1 MLFLGPTKYITSKK
15 QLLGNRPSKTVKK
28 VSYMP
33 TNTLPPPANLTSQDI
48 MDLPIVFADDNQI
61 LTRDNTIQ
69 PDLPPAQPP
78 PPQNPAFKIANPT
91 TSGKFVFVN
100 KQVPLQS
107 GGSSNIIISQANIK
121 KATTAVP
128 VKSSGNPIKF
138 TKIILSKRPV
148 SEETKSTNPVMI
160 SKISNLSSEITVKKL
175 DTPTSSAA
183 TPAGAG
189 GEAID
194 LENELVATAVPN
206 PNFVRNDNM
215 KNMTIITKK
224 PDGSSEKL
232 AKPLQLIINEA
243 LAKRSAA
250 LADLEDPDPD
260 DPDYIPPKNIKLDNA

>member
-1 MLFLGPTKYITSKK
+1 
-15 QLLGNRPSKTVKK
+15 
-28 VSYMP
+28 MP
-33 TNTLPPPANLTSQDI
+33 TNTLQASLPPPANLTSQDI

-69 PDLPPAQPP
+69 PDLPPSQPP
-78 PPQNPAFKIANPT
+78 PSQSPAFKIANST
-91 TSGKFVFVN
+91 SSGKFVFVN

-107 GGSSNIIISQANIK
+107 GSSGNIIISQTNIK
-121 KATTAVP
+121 KCASAVP

-148 SEETKSTNPVMI
+148 SEETKNTNPVMI

-175 DTPTSSAA
+175 DASMSSAA
-183 TPAGAG
+183 AV

-206 PNFVRNDNM
+206 PNFARNDNM
-215 KNMTIITKK
+215 KSMTIITKK

-232 AKPLQLIINEA
+232 TKPLQLIINDA
-243 LAKRSAA
+243 LTKRPAA
-250 LADLEDPDPD
+250 LAELEDPDPD
-260 DPDYIPPKNIKLDNA
+260 DPDYIPPKNMKLDNV